1 MRSLKLLV
9 ALVLIAGS
17 AAAAWAQS
25 APRLRERTYFFKEAG
40 VTVPY
45 DLFIS
50 TRYQKGVPAPLLVA
64 LHGGG
69 ASPRSILLYQGL
81 AELAEER
88 GYIVVAPMG
97 YTTRG
102 GFGNPGRN
110 GRRSPGDPENV
121 SELSEL
127 DVMNVL
133 AAVRREYTVDPNRIY
148 LMGHSMGG
156 GGTWHLGIKYPDIWA
171 ALAPVAPGIYTSPD
185 ALAAIKTTPVIVIQ
199 GDADRAVS
207 IETTRTW
214 VAKMKELGMRY
225 EYLEVAGGDHFGVI
239 MGAPGN
245 MKKIFDFFDKA
256 RKK

>member
-1 MRSLKLLV
+1 M
-9 ALVLIAGS
+9 
-17 AAAAWAQS
+17 WAQS

-40 VTVPY
+40 VSVPY
-45 DLFIS
+45 DLFVS
-50 TRYQKGVPAPLLVA
+50 TRYQKDKAAPLIVA

-81 AELAEER
+81 ADLAEER
-88 GYIVVAPMG
+88 GYVVVAPMG
-97 YTTRG
+97 YTPRG

-133 AAVRREYTVDPNRIY
+133 AVVRKEYTIDPKRIY

-171 ALAPVAPGIYTSPD
+171 ALAPVAPSISTSPD
-185 ALAAIKTTPVIVIQ
+185 ALVAITSTPVMVIQ
-199 GDADRAVS
+199 GDADQAVS
-207 IETTRTW
+207 VETTRTW
-214 VAKMKELGMRY
+214 VVKMKELGMRY

-239 MGAPGN
+239 MGAPEN
-245 MKKIFDFFDKA
+245 MRKIFDFFDKA